1 MNQVIR
7 CNDENEFNKLMEI
20 LQEKGYVWNNDK
32 NPTSWS
38 PYKCRYPIAFDTE
51 CYVYIND
58 CKIKYDYGEIT
69 PTYFISLDSFIIE
82 NGGTTEM
89 ENFTKMNLQDGMIV
103 RTREGR
109 YYIYLRTFGRFIRDG
124 GFNELND
131 YNDDLT
137 NKNGIDI
144 FDIMAVYSTK
154 TINSLDLR
162 GQIVG
167 KNASLIWT
175 RQKPVV
181 MTISEIEEKLGIKNL
196 KVVAE
201 K

>member
-1 MNQVIR
+1 MSQAIH
-7 CNDENEFNKLMEI
+7 CNNENEFNKLMQI
-20 LQEKGYVWNNDK
+20 LQDKGYIWNTGE

-38 PYKCRYPIAFDTE
+38 PYKCVHSIGFDTG

-58 CKIKYDYGEIT
+58 YNYKIKFGEVT

-82 NGGTTEM
+82 NGGRTEM

-103 RTREGR
+103 RTRGGR
-109 YYIYLRTFGRFIRDG
+109 YYIYLRTFGRFIRDN

-137 NKNGIDI
+137 YKNGIDI
-144 FDIMAVYSTK
+144 FDIMAVYSIK

-175 RQKPVV
+175 RQEPVI